1 MPANARSKVSRR
13 NFMGSLSG
21 AVLSAA
27 SYRRVLGANSR
38 IGLSLVGAGRRGTEV
53 AAAFLEDERVDLRCI
68 CDVYD
73 LHRERAAKSLAKS
86 GAVPKTVVAHEDLLA
101 MSEVDT
107 VLIAAPDH
115 LHLTLADAALRSG
128 KHVYLEKPIIHRWEE
143 RKALEAAAKRS
154 GRVLQCGTQQRSGKH
169 YIRAKEDIFS
179 QKKLGHIVF
188 ARAVWSNFPWQ
199 QRHISPA
206 PKPPGL
212 DWERFLGPAPKVPYD
227 TARYDAWRYFPDY
240 GGGVLA
246 DILTHWADVA
256 QWMLD
261 DPKPRSAVSLG
272 GIYEYDDG
280 RQNPDTVN
288 AVVQYDKWNLS
299 FESSVLPVRNDRPSV
314 FFQGTEGALDLARDG
329 YVWQPNKGQA
339 VQVSAAGSLER
350 AHTENFINA
359 ILGGQPVSAN
369 LLSGIQACLPVQM
382 ALKSYWSKRLVT
394 IDEWESA

>member
-1 MPANARSKVSRR
+1 
-13 NFMGSLSG
+13 
-21 AVLSAA
+21 
-27 SYRRVLGANSR
+27 
-38 IGLSLVGAGRRGTEV
+38 
-53 AAAFLEDERVDLRCI
+53 
-68 CDVYD
+68 
-73 LHRERAAKSLAKS
+73 
-86 GAVPKTVVAHEDLLA
+86 
-101 MSEVDT
+101 
-107 VLIAAPDH
+107 
-115 LHLTLADAALRSG
+115 
-128 KHVYLEKPIIHRWEE
+128 
-143 RKALEAAAKRS
+143 
-154 GRVLQCGTQQRSGKH
+154 
-169 YIRAKEDIFS
+169 
-179 QKKLGHIVF
+179 
-188 ARAVWSNFPWQ
+188 
-199 QRHISPA
+199 
-206 PKPPGL
+206 
-212 DWERFLGPAPKVPYD
+212 
-227 TARYDAWRYFPDY
+227 
-240 GGGVLA
+240 VLA

-261 DPKPRSAVSLG
+261 DPKPRSAASLG